1 MGVNGIAIR
10 WEVFKREFL
19 RQYFPSYVKNKKVI
33 EFMELKQGN
42 MSVADY
48 AAKF

>member
-1 MGVNGIAIR
+1 MRVGGAVIT
-10 WEVFKREFL
+10 WEMFKGEFL
-19 RQYFPSYVKNKKVI
+19 RKYFPEDIKNKKVI

-48 AAKF
+48 S